1 VQPQDIGETLAD
13 EAQDRPAARR
23 FWAEQNDA
31 GKHFRRILFQAGD
44 SVVQSEQNPMLVA
57 RRRKDRRVCRARQ
70 AFLENGV
77 GFMPKSAQVVAGLG
91 RAGFRPV

>member
-1 VQPQDIGETLAD
+1 
-13 EAQDRPAARR
+13 
-23 FWAEQNDA
+23 
-31 GKHFRRILFQAGD
+31 
-44 SVVQSEQNPMLVA
+44 MLVA

-91 RAGFRPV
+91 RAGFRAV